1 MFANRRSFF
10 LLCATSGVCSLIML
24 DTNVV
29 AVSLPAISNALGA
42 SFRDLEWV
50 ISSYVLT
57 FATFLMPAGAISD
70 KFGRKRSVICGLIFF
85 LLASLVCG
93 FAPSIAVLNIGRAA
107 KGIGAAFLLIGS
119 LALIGKE
126 FTDPRE
132 RAKAWGIWGSVLGL
146 TITLSPVIGGVITS
160 WWGWRWAFFINVPA
174 VLILLVA
181 IKSYATESSDP
192 ESGKLDFS
200 GLLTFASS
208 LFFLSWFLI
217 DASEVDWKSPGMLFR
232 LFLGLG
238 AFCAFIL
245 VEKKQERPM
254 LDLSL
259 FKDVR
264 FVGAVCSML
273 GYALCAQVM
282 MNYIPLYLQNVFALS
297 PIQAGLHMLPFAL
310 SMIVFPRVS
319 LFLNNKFSQGTVLA
333 LGLLTVATG
342 DLLGFFLVTTGSY
355 LMVSMALVVMGA
367 GAGMLNGETTK
378 AIMSSV
384 PFNRSG
390 MASGI
395 STTTRFT
402 GILFGVTGLGG
413 ILSMASSWSFQ
424 EQLRKIQFHEQVDP
438 AFMRSIL
445 AGDLPRAISKVDIQ
459 FKQALTQAGVRAFS
473 NGFSQVLLVGSLM
486 AFLFSGL
493 VYFLMRKGSR

>member
-1 MFANRRSFF
+1 MFSNKRSFF
-10 LLCATSGVCSLIML
+10 LLCAASGVCSLIML

-70 KFGRKRSVICGLIFF
+70 KFGRKRSVVWGLVFF

-93 FAPSIAVLNIGRAA
+93 FAPSIAVLNVGRAA

-126 FTDPRE
+126 FTDPKE
-132 RAKAWGIWGSVLGL
+132 RAKAWGIWGSVLGI

-160 WWGWRWAFFINVPA
+160 MLGWRWAFFINVPA

-181 IKSYATESSDP
+181 IQAYATESSDP
-192 ESGKLDFS
+192 ESGKLDFP
-200 GLLTFASS
+200 GLATFASA

-217 DASEVDWKSPGMLFR
+217 DASEIPWVSTGMLAR
-232 LFLGLG
+232 LVLGISALVLFLY
-238 AFCAFIL
+238 
-245 VEKKQERPM
+245 VEQKQVRPM
-254 LDLSL
+254 LDLTL
-259 FKDVR
+259 FKESR

-273 GYALCAQVM
+273 AYALCAQVM
-282 MNYIPLYLQNVFALS
+282 MNYIPLYLQNVFSLS

-310 SMIVFPRVS
+310 AMIVFPRVS
-319 LFLNNKFSQGTVLA
+319 LFLNNKLSQGAVLA
-333 LGLLTVATG
+333 LGLGTVAVG
-342 DLLGFFLVTTGSY
+342 DLMGFFLVTTGSY
-355 LMVSMALVVMGA
+355 FLVSLALVVMGA

-378 AIMSSV
+378 AIMASV

-413 ILSMASSWSFQ
+413 ILSIASHHAFQ
-424 EQLRKIQFHEQVDP
+424 DQLKSLQFQGAMDP
-438 AFMRSIL
+438 EFMRSIL
-445 AGDLPRAISKVDIQ
+445 AGDLQRAVLKTEIQ
-459 FKQALTQAGVRAFS
+459 YQEILTQAGMKAFS
-473 NGFSQVLLVGSLM
+473 TGFSNVLLSGAII
-486 AFLFSGL
+486 AFLFSGFI
-493 VYFLMRKGSR
+493 YFLMRPKRG